1 MTISR
6 HGFSSIKLENSYT
19 LRTKKEKKNNNSSY
33 RKNNVSTFI
42 DTEPLDFES
51 FYYTM
56 LHAHND
62 NLLSSDPL
70 GPNKPLGPHFLYL
83 YDRSNRIAHSICIH
97 LDYKSSKEADK
108 DLKNLPVSML
118 NIAAETKSDYCVSFN
133 RYWTKTDE
141 ALKLE
146 EHLNK
151 ESRCWDHLSPEL
163 KKEFTEV
170 MGHSDSCNFII
181 NNNSSGAGR
190 SCNCNGNDRNRS
202 KWMIEIMV
210 VIGRSCT
217 IDNNNNSNSS
227 STKEIVKTYRV
238 MRKIPNDQTSKILN
252 LHEIPNRAITE
263 LTARAVATH

>member
-1 MTISR
+1 MSFYYLIYPNFIMIITNS
-6 HGFSSIKLENSYT
+6 SSICQEMTY
-19 LRTKKEKKNNNSSY
+19 
-33 RKNNVSTFI
+33 STFI
-42 DTEPLDFES
+42 DTDFIEPLDFES

-62 NLLSSDPL
+62 NLLSSDLL

-97 LDYKSSKEADK
+97 LDYKSSKEPDK
-108 DLKNLPVSML
+108 DLKNFPVSML
-118 NIAAETKSDYCVSFN
+118 NIAAETKSDYYVSFN

-151 ESRCWDHLSPEL
+151 ESCCWDHLSPEL

-181 NNNSSGAGR
+181 NNNNSSDAGR
-190 SCNCNGNDRNRS
+190 SCNCNGNDKNRS

-210 VIGRSCT
+210 VIGRSWT
-217 IDNNNNSNSS
+217 IDY
-227 STKEIVKTYRV
+227 KVY
-238 MRKIPNDQTSKILN
+238 
-252 LHEIPNRAITE
+252 
-263 LTARAVATH
+263 